1 VVVLRLYF
9 IFGIFVY
16 FSYCTKTSTPTLP
29 ARETCPEGAVRER
42 EVGSATF
49 QTDVPTLEGSEMRT

>member
-16 FSYCTKTSTPTLP
+16 FSYCTKTSAPTLP

-42 EVGSATF
+42 EVGSVTF
-49 QTDVPTLEGSEMRT
+49 QTDVPVLEGGEMRT